1 RSLAGVAS
9 EAMTGRSYRI
19 ANWPIE
25 VMKIE
30 TSPDSSRETGAL
42 PFDPSD
48 LGDAES
54 ILANLASVFFQNSSN
69 GQNRAPSGPGRD
81 LEARYRVLLDQIPAV
96 VFMAYLD
103 EGIGEA
109 YVSPQIEAAL
119 GFSQKEW
126 LEDPVRWYRQIHPDD
141 KSRWS
146 NEAADTFLS
155 GKPLRSAYRV
165 MARDGRVV
173 WFHC

>member
-1 RSLAGVAS
+1 MNL
-9 EAMTGRSYRI
+9 
-19 ANWPIE
+19 
-25 VMKIE
+25 
-30 TSPDSSRETGAL
+30 DSSPKA
-42 PFDPSD
+42 FDPGD

-54 ILANLASVFFQNSSN
+54 ILANLASVFFQNSK
-69 GQNRAPSGPGRD
+69 GQQLGRAAPDPGRD

-126 LEDPVRWYRQIHPDD
+126 LEDPVRWYRQVHPED
-141 KSRWS
+141 KARWS
-146 NEAADTFLS
+146 EEAAAMFLS
-155 GKPLRSAYRV
+155 GSP
-165 MARDGRVV
+165 
-173 WFHC
+173 